1 MPTFSIPINITPP
14 IANTKLVV
22 DVTYAPDTNQSV
34 NIIIVNGDMINLVP
48 YNYIGGGPNPPLE
61 IVDITGTTV
70 FVIFTDPAGAFVHDF
85 DIANAHLFPFT
96 RNMQAPMLLKY
107 NALHN
112 FYNDDGSD
120 LNDDRNY
127 MSAFATTSL
136 NLVDSV
142 TLKTNTVD
150 LKLQAAY
157 DASVNMIFTDD
168 VNPMRIVNSRFSI
181 NETGTIATLIDRR
194 AKKDANTY
202 NNINFHQTELI
213 PRSIIIPTLTFNGL
227 IQGGVLPGGGYRYF
241 FKYVNA
247 DGAETDIIEES
258 RLVSVH
264 DGDTT
269 LNSVGTSLL
278 PTTNSASFTLSALD
292 QSFYGIVVYYTI
304 SLGEVD
310 SIDKAAKILSPYII
324 QNDGTCNIV
333 HTGYENISEVD
344 ISTLS
349 LTYSVISRSSTLDVV
364 NNRLA
369 VGNTVATDI
378 YDQDLAIAAS
388 AVITDDD
395 SFPVLQSSTMDLS
408 TSATKESN
416 YSNPLFTYSNLGYWK
431 GETYE
436 LGIVFITNDGVSPV
450 YPLQGIDNIDNA
462 TDNPLEGYNTSL
474 LGGLYRGYSAF
485 GQNAMGIYR
494 TQNRRDLWTVSGNT
508 ITFSGTK
515 LTVDI
520 TGLKDVSP
528 NINGFFFVRRTRK
541 KDALVQGLLT
551 TVAAIPIESKFGSE
565 YEQSGFGN
573 WCGVGVTST
582 PAGGNVKYV
591 PAPGGMMPFG
601 VEEVAG
607 TALLFQPLLDD
618 AGRDVTTVGVFA
630 GNTVTLTSVD
640 SVSAGDTIKFT
651 GYCTGVVLS
660 VNTGASQI
668 TLTGPPTA
676 APVTLTLCQISKKGS
691 GTSTDF
697 YIKAPIRDYEVLK
710 SWAFYSPDTECAPAY
725 YASIFSGNKIGVDCG
740 KQSFT
745 TAQVNVTAGHEAP
758 LNIVTPIYHKITG
771 TIGTY
776 DPATALAGDKSAY
789 ARYIDTGATG
799 VAPKNFSGS
808 ADRNTYLYWGYPVGS
823 TGLTAANIITLIG
836 AASNQFS
843 PGNPVGKEIAYRPGN
858 SLAYGR
864 YVGLLLDGSA
874 SGEFGDLSMT
884 PEPIVGDK
892 NTYAFNSITSDNG
905 GWLGNGTDPQLG
917 YVATLYGSTSGVP
930 LQPISW
936 ESRYVADEGT
946 EYFAISQRY
955 RAGDFFSAGT
965 PIPGISMILDIYGG
979 DCYLG
984 LSWKQ
989 VWHPL
994 GIAEAPQTNDINAYK
1009 TTRRSLGLLPY
1020 GYAIPVPAQSN
1031 FNFNVRSKERT
1042 DVREYQVYGTDRS
1055 FLPIRGKDVI
1065 RGNRQYE
1072 TGAFNTGYSAQDR
1085 SAFKQFR
1092 LDLNAPFYK
1101 FQYPN
1106 RVYISAEAAENDFVN
1121 GFTDFKGLN
1130 FKDYNTDLGAITKLI
1145 NLNNVLI
1152 SVYTDGIAQIGI
1164 DERSL
1169 LSKDTGGI
1177 FTDAAQILSRANVL
1191 NSEYG
1196 SAHLHSVITSNN
1208 YVYGVDFNRKKIWR
1222 TNGQAV
1228 ELISDFKIQNEL
1240 ASITKELSAIVE
1252 EDPTNRWIDVY
1263 SQFDNRKNELYFTFI
1278 ARDPND
1284 SEEGNLTR
1292 TLVYN
1297 ETLTGVNAQGLW
1309 ICETDDVRK
1318 FAFTT
1323 NTNRYSL
1330 PSFVGKYNNIYQYM
1344 IQTEANVDPNIDV
1357 FGEYN
1362 KFYDNIYDMAF
1373 EYYVTDEALTYGRRP
1388 HMLDKVAKIF
1398 NNISIIG
1405 NNSLPTKVQYTSET
1419 NTPTE
1424 QILKPYTNIRFPMV
1438 DINGL
1443 PIIVNAT
1450 AGTQIIQ
1457 IAQTIA
1463 SLKAT
1468 QDNLKYGD
1476 FISIEGADAHTKYNF
1491 VVIAYVPNS
1500 YIQVD
1505 KIIPTN
1511 LVNKRLYYGYGSN
1524 LPMRLTDA
1532 AMEETYGVI
1541 TCQFNNRVGNGMT
1554 PTKLRGKWMR
1564 FKHTYEGTAPVY
1576 VSGILTDY
1584 GISLS

>member
-1 MPTFSIPINITPP
+1 MPTFSIPITITPP
-14 IANTKLVV
+14 YQINTKLTL
-22 DVTYAPDTNQSV
+22 DVTYAPDINQSV
-34 NIIIVNGDMINLVP
+34 DIIIVNGDETNLMP
-48 YNYIGGGPNPPLE
+48 YNYVSGQLPGTNQLE
-61 IVDITGTTV
+61 IVNITGTTV
-70 FVIFTDPAGAFVHDF
+70 FVIFTDPIGTFVQNF
-85 DIANAHLFPFT
+85 NVANAQLFPYT
-96 RNMQAPMLLKY
+96 RSTQAPMLLKY

-112 FYNDDGSD
+112 FYNNDGTD

-127 MSAFATTSL
+127 TSAFATTKL
-136 NLVDSV
+136 NLVDPV

-157 DASVNMIFTDD
+157 DASVNIIFTDD

-202 NNINFHQTELI
+202 NEVNFHQTELI

-264 DGDTT
+264 AGDTT
-269 LNSVGTSLL
+269 LNAVGTSLL
-278 PTTNSASFTLSALD
+278 PTTNSASFTLSKLD

-310 SIDKAAKILSPYII
+310 SVDKAAKILAPYII
-324 QNDGTCNIV
+324 QNDGTCNII
-333 HTGYENISEVD
+333 HTGYENIQEID
-344 ISTLS
+344 ITTLS

-378 YDQDLAIAAS
+378 YDQNLAIAAS
-388 AVITDDD
+388 AVTIDED
-395 SFPVLQSSTMDLS
+395 SFSILHSSAMDL
-408 TSATKESN
+408 ATALSGESN
-416 YSNPLFTYSNLGYWK
+416 YSNPLFSYNSLGYWK

-436 LGIVFITNDGVSPV
+436 LGIVFITTDGVSPV
-450 YPLQGIDNIDNA
+450 YPIQGIDNINDILD
-462 TDNPLEGYNTSL
+462 TDPTHFYNTSL
-474 LGGLYRGYSAF
+474 LGGLYKGYAAQ

-494 TQNRRDLWTVSGNT
+494 TQNRRDLWSVAGNV
-508 ITFSGTK
+508 ITFNGTN
-515 LTVDI
+515 LTVDVS
-520 TGLKDVSP
+520 GLAEISE
-528 NINGFFFVRRTRK
+528 NINGFFFVRRARK
-541 KDALVQGLLT
+541 KDALVQGLIT

-582 PAGGNVKYV
+582 TAQGNVKYV

-601 VEEVAG
+601 VEEVVG

-618 AGRDVTTVGVFA
+618 AGRDVYVVAIDGGHTI
-630 GNTVTLTSVD
+630 VTLTAID
-640 SVSAGDTIKFT
+640 SISAGDTLKFT
-651 GYCTGVVLS
+651 GFCTGVVQS
-660 VNTGASQI
+660 VNAGASQ
-668 TLTGPPTA
+668 
-676 APVTLTLCQISKKGS
+676 VTLTAPTSVVPTITVPPTTVVQISKKGS

-697 YIKAPIRDYEVLK
+697 YIKAPIKDYAELK
-710 SWAFYSPDTECAPAY
+710 SWAFYSPDVECAPAY
-725 YASIFSGNKIGVDCG
+725 YASIFSGNKIGVDCAE
-740 KQSFT
+740 QAFT
-745 TAQVNVTAGHEAP
+745 TSQVNVTPGHEAP

-771 TIGTY
+771 SLAPY
-776 DPATALAGDKSAY
+776 DVNNILTGDQSAY

-808 ADRNTYLYWGYPVGS
+808 ADRNAYLYWGYPVGS
-823 TGLTAANIITLIG
+823 TSLTGDNIVTLIN

-843 PGNPVGKEIAYRPGN
+843 PGNPVGKEIAYRPGA

-864 YVGLLLDGSA
+864 YVGLLLDGS
-874 SGEFGDLSMT
+874 SGAFADLCMT
-884 PEPIVGDK
+884 PQAFVGDK
-892 NTYAFNSITSDNG
+892 NTYAFNSLTSDHG
-905 GWLGNGTDPQLG
+905 GWLTVSGNVDPQLG
-917 YVATLYGSTSGVP
+917 YVATIYGSTSGMP

-955 RAGDFFSAGT
+955 RVEDFFTGGVL
-965 PIPGISMILDIYGG
+965 IPGTNIIHLYGG
-979 DCYLG
+979 DCYMG

-994 GIAEAPQTNDINAYK
+994 GIAEAPQSNDINAYK

-1101 FQYPN
+1101 YQYPN

-1121 GFTDFKGLN
+1121 GFSDFKGLN

-1145 NLNNVLI
+1145 VLNNVLI
-1152 SVYTDGIAQIGI
+1152 AVYNDGIAQIGI

-1169 LSKDTGGI
+1169 LSKDTGGV

-1196 SAHLHSVITSNN
+1196 STHLHSVITSNN

-1240 ASITKELSAIVE
+1240 ASISKELLAIVAI
-1252 EDPTNRWIDVY
+1252 DPVNRWIDVY
-1263 SQFDNRKNELYFTFI
+1263 SQFDNRKNELYFTFLV
-1278 ARDPND
+1278 RDPDD
-1284 SEEGNLTR
+1284 SISGNLTR
-1292 TLVYN
+1292 TIVYN
-1297 ETLTGVNAQGLW
+1297 ETLAGVNTLGLW

-1323 NTNRYSL
+1323 NTARYSF

-1344 IQTEANVDPNIDV
+1344 IQTEADVDPNIEV

-1362 KFYDNIYDMAF
+1362 KFYDNIYDMSF

-1388 HMLDKVAKIF
+1388 HLLDKVAKIF

-1405 NNSLPTKVQYTSET
+1405 NNSLPSKVEYTSET

-1424 QILKPYTNIRFPMV
+1424 QILKPYTNIRYPMN
-1438 DINGL
+1438 DITIPAPL
-1443 PIIVNAT
+1443 PVLVNAS
-1450 AGTQIIQ
+1450 AGTQILNIT
-1457 IAQTIA
+1457 QTIA
-1463 SLKAT
+1463 PLKAT

-1476 FISIEGADAHTKYNF
+1476 FISIEGPDAHTKYNF
-1491 VVIAYVPNS
+1491 VVIAYVQ
-1500 YIQVD
+1500 IGRAHV
-1505 KIIPTN
+1505 
-1511 LVNKRLYYGYGSN
+1511 
-1524 LPMRLTDA
+1524 
-1532 AMEETYGVI
+1532 
-1541 TCQFNNRVGNGMT
+1541 
-1554 PTKLRGKWMR
+1554 
-1564 FKHTYEGTAPVY
+1564 
-1576 VSGILTDY
+1576 
-1584 GISLS
+1584 